1 MDSVVVS
8 HRKFLKNHQK
18 KEADFL
24 LIKLMV
30 LPSKKL
36 KKLEF
41 RLEGKFKSLDPR
53 LPFDPHELDSTFI

>member
-8 HRKFLKNHQK
+8 HLKYLKNHQK
-18 KEADFL
+18 NEVDFH

-41 RLEGKFKSLDPR
+41 RLEGKSES
-53 LPFDPHELDSTFI
+53 FDL

>member
-18 KEADFL
+18 KEADFH

-30 LPSKKL
+30 RPSKKL

-41 RLEGKFKSLDPR
+41 RLAGKILFLTFHDFLTS
-53 LPFDPHELDSTFI
+53 FNSTFI

>member
-8 HRKFLKNHQK
+8 HQKYLKNHQK
-18 KEADFL
+18 KEADSH

-41 RLEGKFKSLDPR
+41 RLAGKIFFFLTFHVFLTS
-53 LPFDPHELDSTFI
+53 FNSTFI

>member
-1 MDSVVVS
+1 MDSAVVS
-8 HRKFLKNHQK
+8 LQKYPKNHQK
-18 KEADFL
+18 KEADFH

-41 RLEGKFKSLDPR
+41 RLAGKILFLTFHDFLTSFNL
-53 LPFDPHELDSTFI
+53 TFI

>member
-8 HRKFLKNHQK
+8 HRKYLKNHQK

-53 LPFDPHELDSTFI
+53 

>member
-8 HRKFLKNHQK
+8 HQKYLKNHQK
-18 KEADFL
+18 KEADFH

-41 RLEGKFKSLDPR
+41 RLAGKIYINIFL
-53 LPFDPHELDSTFI
+53 LFMTF